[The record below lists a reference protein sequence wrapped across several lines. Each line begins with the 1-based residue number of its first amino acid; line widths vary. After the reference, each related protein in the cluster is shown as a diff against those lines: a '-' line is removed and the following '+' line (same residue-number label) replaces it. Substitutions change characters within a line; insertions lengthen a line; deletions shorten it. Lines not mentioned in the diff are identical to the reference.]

1 MLDQRARKY
10 LLAVARDAIAR
21 QLNLPSS
28 PPEPTPIPEAQARA
42 PVFVTLTLGDRLRG
56 CVGNMEPS
64 GSLPEFTA
72 SCAVASATTD
82 PRFPPLAPAELARA
96 RIEISIL
103 SPPMPAAGPQDIVPG
118 IHGIVV
124 SQGPRRGL
132 LLPQVATEYGW
143 TAETFLSQACVK
155 AGLPPDAWRAGVHIE
170 IFTAEVFA
178 EA

>member
-1 MLDQRARKY
+1 MLDQGSRNY

-21 QLNLPSS
+21 RLSLPTS
-28 PPEPTPIPEAQARA
+28 PPEPVPIPEAQVRG

-64 GSLPEFTA
+64 GSLPESMA
-72 SCAVASATTD
+72 SCAVASATAD
-82 PRFPPLAPAELARA
+82 PRFPPLAPGELAKV

-103 SPPMPAAGPQDIVPG
+103 SPPVPAAGPQDIVPG
-118 IHGIVV
+118 THGILV

-132 LLPQVATEYGW
+132 LLPQVATEHGW
-143 TAETFLSQACVK
+143 TADTFLSQACVK